1 MSAISYVMAPESGA
15 HAAVYTA
22 LAHRPGTFA
31 HPAAPPP
38 FPKMSFTQSLLII
51 VLLIAASAFFSVAEI
66 SLAASRRLR
75 LRQLADDGD
84 VRALRVL
91 RVQEQPGFYFTAVQI
106 GLNAIAILGGIV
118 GEGLLSPYLAAAL
131 KNWLPERTA
140 ATLAFAGSVA
150 AVTSLFVV
158 FADLVPKRLGMA
170 EPERVAMAVVGPMER
185 FLLVFKPIVWLY
197 TRCTDVIMRL
207 LGLPTQRDD
216 RITPDDILA
225 LAEAGT
231 QAGVLDRPEQ
241 QVIENVFELDT
252 RTVTSAMTP
261 RDRIA
266 WLRRD
271 ATDEEIRLLIA
282 AEPFS
287 TYPVCDGGL
296 DQVLGYVDAKDLFQR
311 VLKGTPIRLTDEGLL
326 HKLVVVPDSLSL
338 SEVLLQ
344 FREQHEDFALI
355 VNEYSTVVGVV
366 TLNDVM
372 STVMGELVTPE
383 DEDLIVRR
391 GDGSW
396 LIDGHTP
403 MQDVQRA
410 LGLDD
415 LPGQGEYDTLA
426 GFLMM
431 MLRRVPRRTDSV
443 TVNEHRFEVMD
454 VDNYRIDQVL
464 VTRSKA
470 GDSGGA
476 SGAPPN

>member
-1 MSAISYVMAPESGA
+1 MSAISYVMAPESEA

-22 LAHRPGTFA
+22 LAHRPGTLA
-31 HPAAPPP
+31 RPSAPPP

-84 VRALRVL
+84 ARALRVL

-464 VTRSKA
+464 VTRA
-470 GDSGGA
+470 E
-476 SGAPPN
+476 PPSAE